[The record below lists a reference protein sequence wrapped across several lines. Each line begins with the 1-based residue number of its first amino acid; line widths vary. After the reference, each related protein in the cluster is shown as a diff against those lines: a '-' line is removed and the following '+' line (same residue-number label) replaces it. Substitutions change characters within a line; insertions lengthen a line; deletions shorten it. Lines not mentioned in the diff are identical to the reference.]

1 MRLWSIHPSLLDSKG
16 LVACWRETLL
26 AQKVLAG
33 HTRGYRQHPQL
44 QRFREQEDP
53 LASIGCYLQGIH
65 AEACARGYNFDAT
78 KILFPHTQVPKITVT
93 KGQVDFEIQHLR
105 KKLEERD
112 PQWLESSAWHYSQP
126 PLHALFTLI
135 SGPIA
140 EWERP

>member
-44 QRFREQEDP
+44 HRFREQADP
-53 LASIGCYLQGIH
+53 LASIGSYLLGIH
-65 AEACARGYNFDAT
+65 QEATNRGYNFDAT
-78 KILFPHTQVPKITVT
+78 KILYPHAQGPNIEVT
-93 KGQVDFEIQHLR
+93 EGQVNFEIQHLR
-105 KKLEERD
+105 TKLEERD
-112 PQWLESSAWHYSQP
+112 PQWLESSAWHYHQP
-126 PLHALFTLI
+126 PLHELFSLI
-135 SGPIA
+135 PGPIA